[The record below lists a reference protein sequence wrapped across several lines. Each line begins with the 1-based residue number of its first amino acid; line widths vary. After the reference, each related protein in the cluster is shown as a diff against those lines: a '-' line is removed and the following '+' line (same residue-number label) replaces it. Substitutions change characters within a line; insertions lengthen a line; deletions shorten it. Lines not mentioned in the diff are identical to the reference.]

1 MPSSKEKRAQR
12 HQTKI
17 KSSVEKPTERTKIVE
32 RIKDKGYNEVQFIDG
47 KKFYTP
53 LSNTSQSNT
62 QIDSLNKASTDQSSL
77 ITALEKRIKALEG

>member
-1 MPSSKEKRAQR
+1 MPSGKEKRAQR

-17 KSSVEKPTERTKIVE
+17 KSSVSKPTKRAKIVE

-53 LSNTSQSNT
+53 LSSTSQNNEQLDTLSNTSS
-62 QIDSLNKASTDQSSL
+62 DQATLISS
-77 ITALEKRIKALEG
+77 LEKRIKALEG